1 MSEAIDGLERC
12 LDYSQYTLC
21 LPDADDFDTHWL
33 HYILGYQR
41 GRTDRLSFWVLQ
53 DNERIIPNWASRFI
67 ILTGH
72 IDVVSNH
79 FAGLEGLWSEDMNAK
94 LARKVISE
102 RHIEISARSFV
113 EAVRSGDRFFTGLF
127 LDAGFSPS
135 LRDSAGV
142 PILNQAV
149 RLGYHQLVGPLL
161 DAGAD
166 IDSEAEDRGTTPLM
180 DAAASG
186 HTELILRLVDMNA
199 ELEHMSRDGQTAVI
213 LAVGNGREDA
223 AAALIQAGANVEI
236 KDKLG
241 MSARKY
247 ADLYKLS
254 RILEMIESTG

>member
-1 MSEAIDGLERC
+1 
-12 LDYSQYTLC
+12 
-21 LPDADDFDTHWL
+21 
-33 HYILGYQR
+33 
-41 GRTDRLSFWVLQ
+41 
-53 DNERIIPNWASRFI
+53 
-67 ILTGH
+67 
-72 IDVVSNH
+72 
-79 FAGLEGLWSEDMNAK
+79 
-94 LARKVISE
+94 
-102 RHIEISARSFV
+102 
-113 EAVRSGDRFFTGLF
+113 
-127 LDAGFSPS
+127 SPS